1 MTTVVELLNLCLK
14 DLGVVGEGQTASA
27 DSMNDA
33 FTTLQQMLGLWQ
45 ADKLYV
51 YAQREIPATLTGQTS
66 YTVGAG
72 GDINTA
78 RPVKIDGAIWR
89 LNGVDT
95 PLTVFQSFEDYQRI
109 GVKVAGG
116 TPCAVCYVGTFPL
129 GTLYVYPNDAS
140 GELRLIARTDLPT
153 LFNITDT
160 ISLPPEYVMALR
172 YSLDEYLATLF
183 QTPLRPDIPAL
194 AARARKIMKRNN
206 VSIPLSKMP
215 STVMRGYRNNI
226 GRY

>member
-14 DLGVVGEGQTASA
+14 DVGVVGEGQTASA

-51 YAQREIPATLTGQTS
+51 YAQREIPAALTGQTS

-78 RPVKIDGAIWR
+78 RPVKIDSATWR

-95 PLTVFQSFEDYQRI
+95 PLTVFQSLQDYERI
-109 GVKVAGG
+109 GVKAAGG
-116 TPCAVCYVGTFPL
+116 TPCAVCYVGTYPL
-129 GTLYVYPNDAS
+129 GTLYAYPGTATGN
-140 GELRLIARTDLPT
+140 LILIARVELPT
-153 LFNITDT
+153 FFTVTDT

-172 YSLDEYLATLF
+172 YSLDEYLSAMF